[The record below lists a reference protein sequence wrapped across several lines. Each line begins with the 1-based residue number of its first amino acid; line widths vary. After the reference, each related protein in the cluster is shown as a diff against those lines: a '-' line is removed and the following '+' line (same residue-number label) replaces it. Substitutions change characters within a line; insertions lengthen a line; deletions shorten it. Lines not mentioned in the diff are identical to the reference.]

1 MPLFIYNT
9 LTQKKEEF
17 VPLHPN
23 EVKMYVCG
31 VTPYDEAHLGHGRAY
46 VTFDIIRRFLEYSGY
61 KVTYIQNVTDIDDK
75 LINKANGERRTVN
88 EIAQQYFDSYL
99 EVMEKL
105 GVLNPTRYVKA
116 TEHIP
121 EMVKWVKGLE
131 AGGYAYQIDH
141 DVYFEVGKFKDYGKL
156 SKRKLDEMRSGARV
170 EVDSRKKDPFDFAL
184 WKGAKEGEPSWD
196 SPWGKGRPGWHIECS
211 VMSTKYLGESFD
223 IHGGGLDL
231 IFPHHENE
239 IAQTEA
245 LTCKPWVK
253 YWVHNGFV
261 NVDKQKMSK
270 SLGNFFTL
278 KDIFKKYDPMVV
290 RFFLLSTHYRSPID
304 FSDDQLKAAEKGLG
318 RLRDTIDRIQFVM
331 DSIEKPKESHG
342 LDSKLL
348 ELDEDFIIALNDDF
362 NAAGAIGVLFEI
374 VAFANKIMEE
384 NPSDKALLLKI
395 RKSLIGY
402 MELLGLRV
410 EGRDR
415 SKTCPDNSEEIEKM
429 IAEREAAR
437 KNKDFKKADQ
447 IRNDLLKKGIILEDT
462 AQGVRWKG
470 IT

>member
-121 EMVKWVKGLE
+121 EVVKWVKGLE

-245 LTCKPWVK
+245 LTNKIPWVK
-253 YWVHNGFV
+253 YWLHNGFV
-261 NVDKQKMSK
+261 NINSQEMSK
-270 SLGNFFTL
+270 SLGNFFSM
-278 KDIFKKYDPMVV
+278 KDILAKYPAMVIRLFLLMTHYHSPINFSNEQLDETKAAYDRIIKTVQDIDFLIEKVGEPENDVERKVTEDELAVFNDKFKSAMDDNFNTAAAISVIFEFIHFINEHIKNSKIDYISLKKY
-290 RFFLLSTHYRSPID
+290 
-304 FSDDQLKAAEKGLG
+304 
-318 RLRDTIDRIQFVM
+318 
-331 DSIEKPKESHG
+331 
-342 LDSKLL
+342 
-348 ELDEDFIIALNDDF
+348 
-362 NAAGAIGVLFEI
+362 
-374 VAFANKIMEE
+374 
-384 NPSDKALLLKI
+384 KALLFELCGILGLLLVNEKTQEIDAEDIEKLISERDQARKIKEFALADEI
-395 RKSLIGY
+395 RK
-402 MELLGLRV
+402 MLL
-410 EGRDR
+410 
-415 SKTCPDNSEEIEKM
+415 
-429 IAEREAAR
+429 AR
-437 KNKDFKKADQ
+437 
-447 IRNDLLKKGIILEDT
+447 GIILEDT
-462 AQGVRWKG
+462 AY
-470 IT
+470 